1 MIQQTKELWT
11 NKNAYEDFI
20 NQPRLLDSAVDFVYN
35 LQTNVKQRYE
45 EIFIEKGLLC
55 DER

>member
-45 EIFIEKGLLC
+45 EIFIEKGLL
-55 DER
+55 